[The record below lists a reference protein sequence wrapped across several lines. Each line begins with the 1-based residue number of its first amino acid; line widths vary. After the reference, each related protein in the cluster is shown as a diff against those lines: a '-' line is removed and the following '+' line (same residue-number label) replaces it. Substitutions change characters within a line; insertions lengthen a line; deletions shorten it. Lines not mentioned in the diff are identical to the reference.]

1 METAMGKHATTRVV
15 LSDGSK
21 GAVETWQP
29 DGGDGAHAM
38 VRLDDGARLRVP
50 ADALQARADGEYFLP
65 LGRAQ
70 LDGGPAVI
78 PVVVEELSV
87 GKRVI
92 DTGVVRLR
100 KVVHERE
107 EVVDTP
113 LLRETVHVERV
124 PVNRFVEGPLGPR
137 EEGGVLIVPVLEE
150 VLVVEKRLMLREEL
164 RITRRRDPMPSTPQ
178 RVTLRREEVVVERA
192 GAAEPPGG
200 SDAE

>member
-1 METAMGKHATTRVV
+1 MGKRAATRVV
-15 LSDGSK
+15 SSDGSQ
-21 GAVETWQP
+21 GAVESWQP

-50 ADALQARADGEYFLP
+50 ADALQTRADGLYFPP
-65 LGRAQ
+65 LDRAR
-70 LDGGPAVI
+70 LGGGPAVI

-87 GKRVI
+87 GTRVV

-107 EVVDTP
+107 EVVDPP

-124 PVNRFVEGPLGPR
+124 PVNRFVEGPLSPR

-150 VLVVEKRLMLREEL
+150 VLVVEKRLVLREEL
-164 RITRRRDPMPSTPQ
+164 RITRRREPMPS
-178 RVTLRREEVVVERA
+178 A
-192 GAAEPPGG
+192 PPL
-200 SDAE
+200 

>member
-1 METAMGKHATTRVV
+1 MGKHAATRVV

-29 DGGDGAHAM
+29 DSGDGAHAM

-50 ADALQARADGEYFLP
+50 ADALQARAEGEYFLP

-70 LDGGPAVI
+70 LDGGPTVV

-87 GKRVI
+87 GTRVV

-107 EVVDTP
+107 EVVDAP

-124 PVNRFVEGPLGPR
+124 PVNRFVDGPVGPR
-137 EEGGVLIVPVLEE
+137 EEDGVTIIPVLEE
-150 VLVVEKRLMLREEL
+150 VLVVEKRLVLREEI
-164 RITRRRDPMPSTPQ
+164 RVTRRREPMPSAPQ
-178 RVTLRREEVVVERA
+178 RVTLRREEVVVERE
-192 GAAEPPGG
+192 GPKEPPER